1 MKKRILLLAT
11 LAFALFFT
19 FTAYAGTWQQ
29 EGSNWKYL
37 KDNSSF
43 ATAEWI
49 QDNAKWFYFNEQSI
63 MLTNQWINGQCYVG
77 ADGAMLT
84 NTVTP
89 DGYTVGADGRWSG
102 QTAVGSVAA
111 TSKVTRSSS
120 AVSSS
125 SAAVVASMVNYI
137 GNANSMK
144 FHRSGCASVKKM
156 AEHNKVA
163 LESRQDAINRGYI
176 PCKNCNP

>member
-1 MKKRILLLAT
+1 MKKKILLLAIV
-11 LAFALFFT
+11 AFALFFT

-37 KDNSSF
+37 KDNGSF
-43 ATAEWI
+43 ATTEWV
-49 QDNAKWFYFNEQSI
+49 QDNAKWYYFNEQSI

-89 DGYTVGADGRWSG
+89 DGYAVGADGKWSG
-102 QTAVGSVAA
+102 QTAVSSA
-111 TSKVTRSSS
+111 TALTVTRSSS

-125 SAAVVASMVNYI
+125 NAAVVTSSVSYI
-137 GNANSMK
+137 GNANTMK

-156 AEHNKVA
+156 AENNKVPI
-163 LESRQDAINRGYI
+163 ESRQEAIDRGYV